1 MGAVYFYHLTRAP
14 LEAVLPM
21 LLEKSVAA
29 GWRVLVRGTD
39 DNRMKWLDERLWL
52 GRDDGFLPHGLAGG
66 EHDAE
71 QPILLTTAANAANN
85 PTCILSV
92 DGADV
97 SEEQVTEMERVSIL
111 FDGND
116 EAALTH
122 ARAQWKALTDAGCS
136 AQYWSQESGNWE
148 KKAER

>member
-29 GWRVLVRGTD
+29 GWRVMVRGTD

-66 EHDAE
+66 AHDAA
-71 QPILLTTAANAANN
+71 QPILLTTSESAANK
-85 PTCILSV
+85 PTCILAV

-97 SEEQVTEMERVSIL
+97 TVDQVTNMERVSIL

-116 EAALTH
+116 EAALFR
-122 ARAQWKALTDAGCS
+122 ARAQWKSLTDAGCS

>member
-21 LLEKSVAA
+21 LLEKSLAA
-29 GWRVLVRGTD
+29 GWRIEVRGTD
-39 DNRMKWLDERLWL
+39 DNRMKWLDEKLWQ
-52 GRDDGFLPHGLAGG
+52 GRDDSFLPHGLAGG
-66 EHDAE
+66 DHDAM
-71 QPILLTTAANAANN
+71 QPILLTTTADAANT
-85 PTCILSV
+85 PGCILAV

-97 SEEQVTEMERVSIL
+97 SSDQVTRMQRVSIL

-116 EAALTH
+116 EAALRR
-122 ARAQWKALTDAGCS
+122 AREQWKTLTDAGCS
-136 AQYWSQESGNWE
+136 AQYWSQETGNWE

>member
-1 MGAVYFYHLTRAP
+1 MGAAYFYHLTRAP

-21 LLEKSVAA
+21 LLEKSIAA
-29 GWRVLVRGTD
+29 GWRVMVRGTD
-39 DNRMKWLDERLWL
+39 DNRLKWLDEKLWQ
-52 GRDDGFLPHGLAGG
+52 GRDDGFLPHGVAGG
-66 EHDAE
+66 KHDAQ
-71 QPILLTTAANAANN
+71 QPIVLTTEATAANS
-85 PTCILSV
+85 PTCVLAI

-97 SEEQVTEMERVSIL
+97 TTDQVTEMQRVSIL

-116 EAALTH
+116 EAALTR
-122 ARAQWKALTDAGCS
+122 ARAQWKALTEAGCS

>member
-1 MGAVYFYHLTRAP
+1 MGAAYFYHLTRAP

-21 LLEKSVAA
+21 LLEKSMAA
-29 GWRVLVRGTD
+29 GWRIAVRGVD
-39 DNRMKWLDERLWL
+39 AERLEWLDQKLWL
-52 GRDDGFLPHGLAGG
+52 GRDDGFLPHGIAGG
-66 EHDAE
+66 EHDVA
-71 QPILLTTAANAANN
+71 QPILLTTGAAANA
-85 PTCILSV
+85 PTCILAI

-97 SEEQVTEMERVSIL
+97 SADEVTEMERVSIL

-116 EAALTH
+116 DTALTR
-122 ARAQWKALTDAGCS
+122 AREQWKKLTDAGCS

>member
-1 MGAVYFYHLTRAP
+1 MGAAYFYQLTHAP

-29 GWRVLVRGTD
+29 GWQVMVLGSD
-39 DNRMKWLDERLWL
+39 DNRMKWLDEKLWM

-66 EHDAE
+66 AHDAA
-71 QPILLTTAANAANN
+71 QPILLTTTGSTANN
-85 PTCILSV
+85 PTCILAV

-97 SEEQVTEMERVSIL
+97 TADQVTEMQRVSIL

-116 EAALTH
+116 EVALAH
-122 ARAQWKALTDAGCS
+122 ARGQWKALTDAGCS
-136 AQYWSQESGNWE
+136 AQYWSQESGHWE

>member
-1 MGAVYFYHLTRAP
+1 MGAAYFYHLTRAP

-21 LLEKSVAA
+21 LLEKSIAA
-29 GWRVLVRGTD
+29 GWRVMLRGTN
-39 DNRMKWLDERLWL
+39 DNRLKWLDEKLWQ

-66 EHDAE
+66 PHDAQ
-71 QPILLTTAANAANN
+71 QPILLTTAAEVAND
-85 PTCILSV
+85 PTCILAV
-92 DGADV
+92 DGAEVTVD
-97 SEEQVTEMERVSIL
+97 QVQKMQRVSIL

-116 EAALTH
+116 EAALTQ
-122 ARAQWKALTDAGCS
+122 ARAQWKQLTEAGCS